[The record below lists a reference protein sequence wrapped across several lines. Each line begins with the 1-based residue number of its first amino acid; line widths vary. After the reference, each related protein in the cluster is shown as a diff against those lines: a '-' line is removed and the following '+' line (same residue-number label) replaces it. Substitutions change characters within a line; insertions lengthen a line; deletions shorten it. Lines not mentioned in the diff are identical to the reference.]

1 MRSSLSIAKASISAL
16 AANKLRALLTI
27 IGIIAGV
34 GAVIASL
41 SIGDGVRANV
51 TQQVQGLGS
60 NLIFVRPG
68 AVTSGGVRLQQG
80 SAMTLTADDANAILD
95 ELTAVRDVAPELQFF
110 GQFVANGTN
119 LATRIVGVTPSYEEV
134 RNFDVE
140 SGDFIDQTHLESRA
154 YVVVIGA
161 NIAQTLFGER
171 DPIDENVMLNRRE
184 FKVIGVLE
192 RKGSNALGNQ
202 DDVAVVPLTTLRY
215 RLFSQR
221 TSSGAL
227 NVSQINIQ
235 VSDETKIATTK
246 AAVEDIL
253 RQRHRV
259 GAQGDDFTV
268 TSQEDTLKTRS
279 QIADVLTLLLG
290 SMAGISLLVG
300 GVGIMNIMLVSV
312 TERTRE
318 VGLRKAVGAKRS
330 HILNQFLLE
339 ASIMSAIGGA
349 LGVAAGWGVSRI
361 IPNLDIA
368 GQKIPTSMD
377 PITVLLSLGVAVI
390 TGLIFGVYP
399 AYRAARLNPIDALRY
414 E

>member
-1 MRSSLSIAKASISAL
+1 M
-16 AANKLRALLTI
+16 ANKLRAFLTV
-27 IGIIAGV
+27 IGIVAGV

-41 SIGDGVRANV
+41 SIGSGVRANV

-68 AVTSGGVRLQQG
+68 AVSSGGVRLGQG
-80 SAMTLTADDANAILD
+80 TAVTLTADDATAIQD
-95 ELTAVRDVAPELQFF
+95 NVASVNSVAPELSFF
-110 GQFVANGTN
+110 GQFVASGTN
-119 LATRIVGVTPSYEEV
+119 LATRILGVTPEYEEV
-134 RNFDVE
+134 RNFTLAG
-140 SGDFIDQTHLESRA
+140 GDFISADSLTTRA
-154 YVVVIGA
+154 FVVVLGA
-161 NIAQTLFGER
+161 NVAQTLFGDQ
-171 DPIDENVMLNRRE
+171 DPVGQRVQLNRRD
-184 FKVIGVLE
+184 FQVIGVLE
-192 RKGSNALGNQ
+192 RKGSNGLGNQ

-215 RLFSQR
+215 RLFAQR

-235 VSDETKIATTK
+235 VNNADSIATAK
-246 AAVEDIL
+246 NEIADLL
-253 RQRHRV
+253 RIRHRV
-259 GAQGDDFTV
+259 GISGDDFTV

-300 GVGIMNIMLVSV
+300 GIGIMNIMLVSV

-318 VGLRKAVGAKRS
+318 IGLRKAVGAKRN
-330 HILNQFLLE
+330 HILSQFLLE
-339 ASIMSAIGGA
+339 ASVLSIIGGG

-361 IPNLDIA
+361 IPRLDIA
-368 GQKIPTSMD
+368 GQTIPTELQ
-377 PITVLLSLGVAVI
+377 ITTVALSLGVAVA
-390 TGLIFGVYP
+390 TGLLFGVYP

>member
-1 MRSSLSIAKASISAL
+1 MSSLFSIAKASLSAL

-80 SAMTLTADDANAILD
+80 SATTLTADDANAIFD
-95 ELTAVRDVAPELQFF
+95 EVPAVKDIAPELAFF

-134 RNFDVE
+134 RNFDVA
-140 SGDFIDQTHLESRA
+140 SGDFIDEEHISSRA
-154 YVVVIGA
+154 YVVVIGS
-161 NIAQTLFGER
+161 NIAQTLFPDQ
-171 DPIDENVMLNRRE
+171 DPVGQRVTLNRRD
-184 FKVIGVLE
+184 FRVIGVLE

-215 RLFSQR
+215 RLFAQR
-221 TSSGAL
+221 TASGAL

-235 VSDETKIATTK
+235 VSDESKISATKT
-246 AAVEDIL
+246 AVEDIL
-253 RQRHRV
+253 RARHRV
-259 GAQGDDFTV
+259 GSQGDDFTV

-349 LGVAAGWGVSRI
+349 LGVAAGWGVSRV
-361 IPNLDIA
+361 IPSLDIA

-377 PITVLLSLGVAVI
+377 PMTVLLSLGVAVM